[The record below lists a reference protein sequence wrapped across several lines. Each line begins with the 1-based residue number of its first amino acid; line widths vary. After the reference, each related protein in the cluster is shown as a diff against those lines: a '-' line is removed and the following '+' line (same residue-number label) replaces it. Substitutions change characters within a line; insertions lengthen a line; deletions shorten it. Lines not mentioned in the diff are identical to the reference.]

1 MKFVKAYG
9 ESSWSRISKL
19 IGKSEIKCHK
29 RFLELSDRSHMVSVP
44 WSKAEDDFLRS
55 VVLRDGAKNWTKIAK
70 NLAGRIGK

>member
-1 MKFVKAYG
+1 MKLVQAYG

-29 RFLELSDRSHMVSVP
+29 RFLELSDRSHMVSAP
-44 WSKAEDDFLRS
+44 WSKAEDDFLRAI
-55 VVLRDGAKNWTKIAK
+55 VLRDGAKNWTRIAK